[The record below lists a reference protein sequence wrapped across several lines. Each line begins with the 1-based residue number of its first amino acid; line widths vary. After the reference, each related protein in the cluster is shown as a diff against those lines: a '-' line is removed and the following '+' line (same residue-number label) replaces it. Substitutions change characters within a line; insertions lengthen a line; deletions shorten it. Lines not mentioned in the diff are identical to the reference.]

1 MGIDNTAARMLL
13 ILRSLPDIDFG
24 DVLTLGH
31 QRSYISIR
39 LQKRIAKE
47 LGVAKELL
55 SQNYSDG
62 FMKAIGIENLQ
73 ILDISNYE
81 NATIIHDLNTPIPD
95 SLRSQFSLVVDIGT
109 SEHVYDVTQS
119 LENLRELCK
128 TQGHVLV
135 VSPANNW
142 LGHGFYQFSPE
153 LFFRAFDRESGFEIQ
168 SLYLI
173 KKRIFGESWYALD
186 DPKNVGRRGTILTN
200 KRCYI
205 AVIATKSGSFN
216 SIAPQQQSDYVST
229 WEGGKISKLG
239 QVYLRMPQLLREILN
254 RTVIPIQMR
263 LRNRITPV
271 RFRWYQGKYMPVTR
285 HASLQD

>member
-13 ILRSLPDIDFG
+13 LLRSLPDVDFG

-31 QRSYISIR
+31 QKSYISIP
-39 LQKRIAKE
+39 LQKRIVKE
-47 LGVAKELL
+47 LGVAKEQL

-81 NATIIHDLNTPIPD
+81 SATIIHDLNTPIPD
-95 SLRSQFSLVVDIGT
+95 SLRNQFSVVIDIGT
-109 SEHVYDVTQS
+109 SEHVYNAAQS

-135 VSPANNW
+135 VSPANSW

-153 LFFRAFDRESGFEIQ
+153 LFFTAFDRESGFEIQ

-173 KKRIFGESWYALD
+173 KKRVFGETWYALD
-186 DPKNVGRRGTILTN
+186 DPKNVGRRGTILTR

-205 AVIATKSGSFN
+205 AVIATKSGSI
-216 SIAPQQQSDYVST
+216 SAIASQQQSDYVST
-229 WEGGKISKLG
+229 WEGGEISKLG
-239 QVYLRMPQLLREILN
+239 QVYLRMPHLLREILN

-263 LRNRITPV
+263 IRNRITPV
-271 RFRWYQGKYMPVTR
+271 KFRWSQGQYIPVTR
-285 HASLQD
+285 RTRL

>member
-1 MGIDNTAARMLL
+1 MLL
-13 ILRSLPDIDFG
+13 LLRSLPNVDFG

-31 QRSYISIR
+31 QKSYISIP

-73 ILDISNYE
+73 IMDISNYE
-81 NATIIHDLNTPIPD
+81 NATIFHDLNTPIPD
-95 SLRSQFSLVVDIGT
+95 SLRNHFSVVIDIGT
-109 SEHVYDVTQS
+109 SEHIYNVTQS

-128 TQGHVLV
+128 NQGHVLL

-153 LFFRAFDRESGFEIQ
+153 LFFRAFDGESGFEIQ

-173 KKRIFGESWYALD
+173 KKRVFGETWYALN
-186 DPKNVGRRGTILTN
+186 DPKNVGRRGTILTK

-205 AVIATKSGSFN
+205 AAIATKSS
-216 SIAPQQQSDYVST
+216 SKSTTDYQQQSDYVSA

-239 QVYLRMPQLLREILN
+239 QVYLRMPTLLREILN
-254 RTVIPIQMR
+254 RTVIPILVR
-263 LRNRITPV
+263 IRNRLSPV
-271 RFRWYQGKYMPVTR
+271 RFTWHQGKYMPVTR
-285 HASLQD
+285 RTRLQDK